1 MDRRNWLLML
11 FGAALLRPM
20 RQKIKNVAE
29 EGTPRVYEEK
39 TFEFD
44 PLDIGIERCTVQD
57 LKGGGPEE
65 NAEKFRKV
73 LEGGTHSD
81 AKRDSI
87 VLNAGVGCYVYGL
100 TPTIEEGCKLA
111 RETLYSGKATEL
123 LQKWI
128 EVSQQV

>member
-1 MDRRNWLLML
+1 
-11 FGAALLRPM
+11 
-20 RQKIKNVAE
+20 VA
-29 EGTPRVYEEK
+29 
-39 TFEFD
+39 
-44 PLDIGIERCTVQD
+44 D

-100 TPTIEEGCKLA
+100 TPTIEEGCQLA
-111 RETLYSGKATEL
+111 RTTLEAGKASEL
-123 LQKWI
+123 LTKWI
-128 EVSQQV
+128 DVSQQIAAASSVAK